1 MRKINLL
8 TFGLALTLWL
18 SQAIGAEAFLGKV
31 NGYANPAT
39 GSLKVGDKISTKV
52 MVASGPNKVSVVYV
66 NLQLDTTKLKVTS
79 VTVNRDLFSGVY
91 MEKESGGIISMY
103 GTSSK
108 PTAQLPSGTIEVG
121 TVNLEAI
128 ASGNVSVSLKSYEI
142 TGPSTSNDYS
152 YELGW
157 QAPTFSISG
166 IVPTPTS
173 VSGNGTDGVLKFRM
187 TYAGVT
193 TASSCSSNWPLT
205 VVVMSGNES
214 KTYNNV
220 TVTEDGSDGGKKVY
234 RGEVLL
240 SGFSAKSNIALFLKG
255 NKHIQVKYGKNGQSD
270 FYNEPG
276 GTLNVDSNPA
286 STPVFD
292 LTKYPLTVGDV
303 TGNDGQ
309 QDGVVDGLDFS
320 YVKTEVNKRTDGNGL
335 LADMNGNCKLE
346 SQDLT
351 LLMLAMKDKQEQLY

>member
-1 MRKINLL
+1 MRRNSLL
-8 TFGLALTLWL
+8 AYGLALSLWL
-18 SQAIGAEAFLGKV
+18 SQGTKVEAFLGKV
-31 NGYANPAT
+31 NGYTNPAT
-39 GSLKVGDKISTKV
+39 ENLKVGDKISTKV
-52 MVASGPNKVSVVYV
+52 MVATGPNKVSVVYI

-79 VTVNRDLFSGVY
+79 VSVNRDLFSGVY
-91 MEKESGGIISMY
+91 MEKEAGGIVSMY

-128 ASGNVSVSLKSYEI
+128 ASGNVSMSLKSYEI

-157 QAPTFSISG
+157 QAPTFTISG
-166 IVPTPTS
+166 VVPTPTP

-193 TASSCSSNWPLT
+193 TASSCSNNWPLT
-205 VVVMSGNES
+205 VMVMSGNES
-214 KTYNNV
+214 KTYNNISV
-220 TVTEDGSDGGKKVY
+220 VEDGNDGGKKVY
-234 RGEVLL
+234 KGEVLL

-286 STPVFD
+286 STPVYD

-303 TGNDGQ
+303 TGDSGR

-320 YVKTEVNKRTDGNGL
+320 YVKTEVNKRTEGNGL